1 MIYTFH
7 IILTPYI
14 SSPLPT
20 PVNVW
25 RFESFSHKNLYN
37 ITRVNIWKSFR
48 KQSFISGKQWMKAWS
63 RWRWNGFSIFLK
75 TEWVQCSTYVL
86 SVMLYFFFVFVCIIR
101 NKHYRW
107 CQNSKATPAATKEA
121 PQAPQ
126 KRRPPV
132 DYWGISDV
140 GTYYHFRVGSIHTR
154 WWYIAN
160 IRIY

>member
-86 SVMLYFFFVFVCIIR
+86 SVMLYFSLFLYVLLEISITGVV
-101 NKHYRW
+101 KT
-107 CQNSKATPAATKEA
+107 QKLL
-121 PQAPQ
+121 PQLLKT
-126 KRRPPV
+126 KRRLKHHKKGGPRLT
-132 DYWGISDV
+132 IEE
-140 GTYYHFRVGSIHTR
+140 FLM
-154 WWYIAN
+154 
-160 IRIY
+160 